1 MQKIT
6 DEDLSNESFPF
17 RSAKD
22 IAIGYARV
30 MCARITYL
38 GELGY
43 ELHIP
48 CEHGFYINVFIIIL
62 NLFSE
67 II

>member
-6 DEDLSNESFPF
+6 DEDMSNELFPF
-17 RSAKD
+17 RRAKE
-22 IAIGYARV
+22 ISIGYARV
-30 MCARITYL
+30 MCARITYV

-48 CEHGFYINVFIIIL
+48 CEFGTN
-62 NLFSE
+62 
-67 II
+67 